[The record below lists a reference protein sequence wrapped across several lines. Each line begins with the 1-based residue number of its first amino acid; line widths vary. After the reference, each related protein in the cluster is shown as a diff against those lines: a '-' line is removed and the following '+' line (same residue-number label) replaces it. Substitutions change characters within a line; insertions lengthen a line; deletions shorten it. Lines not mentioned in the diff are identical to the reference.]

1 MPRGMQAK
9 SIEQFNFRIYIS
21 SLSLNLV
28 STKCEEKMQQEKRII
43 GVDGA

>member
-21 SLSLNLV
+21 SLSLV